1 MSGHYWH
8 FHPRPSPATH
18 HPPDTEILKTSE
30 IYNITRSSVTH
41 HCRRRSTK
49 SSILQTISHGQ
60 MFGGLSKAETR
71 TVLTNP
77 RYLPSIGEQ
86 VAQYNKKVFCGTHAR
101 DGDLF
106 ITACPDKIRL
116 YDTRQERFKLIQE
129 IEV

>member
-1 MSGHYWH
+1 
-8 FHPRPSPATH
+8 
-18 HPPDTEILKTSE
+18 
-30 IYNITRSSVTH
+30 
-41 HCRRRSTK
+41 
-49 SSILQTISHGQ
+49 
-60 MFGGLSKAETR
+60 MFGGLSRAETR

-129 IEV
+129 IEVYLDDYNYLEMNTFTVWLYSKTSNIYNQLYSARDARLQT